1 MIVATDQLN
10 EVQRAA
16 VEYTDGPCL
25 IFAGAGSGKTRV
37 LTHRIAYLLDKKNV
51 APWHILAVTFT
62 NKAAGEMKARLQEMV
77 GDDARDL
84 WVGTFHAMCVRM
96 LRRDGAAIGVG
107 RGFTI
112 MDATDQRAIVR
123 DVLHD
128 LDFDERQIA
137 PGATLAEISKA
148 KNNLWT
154 PDQYEERHP
163 SFIGERYAQIYREYE
178 RRLAES
184 NGLDFDDLIMR
195 TIQLL
200 DRDEAAREYYQSK
213 FHYVLVD
220 EYQDVNFAQYRLVS
234 LFADK
239 HKNLTVV
246 GDDDQSIYSWRGS
259 DYRMILRFE
268 EDFPGARIF
277 KLEENYRSTQT
288 ILAAANELIA
298 NNSTRSEKTLFT
310 KRAAGEPVTA
320 FHAESDREE
329 ARYVIQKIKEHTQ
342 EDASYSDILVLYR
355 TNAQSRAFEE
365 AFLAAGIPYRVVG
378 GVGFYARTEVKDMLA
393 YLRYILNPADAVA
406 FRRIINVPRRSIG
419 QQTVN
424 QLAAAATAANIPVGE
439 AVLDS
444 ELLKR
449 AVPKKQRELER
460 FAELIRDLR
469 EKAQVFPISDLL
481 VAVMEES
488 GYLHEVQADDT
499 NDGRSRVENLEEL
512 VSVAKEFEMD
522 PETSSTLED
531 FLANIALV
539 SDLDALDA
547 DASYVTLMTLHGAK
561 GLEFPIVFLTG
572 LEDGVFPHTRSANDE
587 GELQEER
594 RLAYVGL
601 TRAMDRVYL
610 SFAGRRMLFGSV
622 TKHRRSCF
630 IDEMPSVEVI
640 GELEADGYGARPQPA
655 PVPQW
660 RQVAIHENAG
670 AGVGMNLLPGDRVRH
685 AAWGEGLVIA
695 AKAGGGDGLLTIDF
709 PSVGRKM
716 VMLKY
721 APLEKV

>member
-1 MIVATDQLN
+1 MIVATEQLN
-10 EVQRAA
+10 DVQRAA
-16 VEYTDGPCL
+16 VEFTDGPCL

-37 LTHRIAYLLDKKNV
+37 LTHRIAYLLDKKYI
-51 APWHILAVTFT
+51 APWNILAVTFT
-62 NKAAGEMKARLQEMV
+62 NKAAGEMKARLHEMV
-77 GDDARDL
+77 GDPARDL
-84 WVGTFHAMCVRM
+84 WVGTFHAMCVRI
-96 LRRDGAAIGVG
+96 LRRDGASIGIG

-123 DVLHD
+123 DVLRD
-128 LDFDERQIA
+128 LDIDERQIS

-148 KNNLWT
+148 KNNLWS

-178 RRLAES
+178 RRLGES

-195 TIQLL
+195 AIQLL
-200 DRDEAAREYYQSK
+200 ERDENARSYYQSK
-213 FHYVLVD
+213 FRYVLVD
-220 EYQDVNFAQYRLVS
+220 EYQDVNFAQYKLVS
-234 LFADK
+234 LFAEK

-259 DYRMILRFE
+259 DYRMILRFA
-268 EDFPGARIF
+268 EDFPGAKVF

-288 ILAAANELIA
+288 ILAAANELVV
-298 NNSTRSEKTLFT
+298 NNATRSEKTLFT
-310 KRAAGEPVTA
+310 NRSAGEPITA
-320 FHAESDREE
+320 FNAESDREE
-329 ARYVIQKIKEHTQ
+329 ARYVIQKIKEHTR
-342 EDASYSDILVLYR
+342 EDAAYSDILVLYR
-355 TNAQSRAFEE
+355 TNAQSRSFEE
-365 AFLAAGIPYRVVG
+365 AFLAEGIPYRVVG
-378 GVGFYARTEVKDMLA
+378 GVGFYARSEVKDMLS

-424 QLAAAATAANIPVGE
+424 QLAAAAAKANIPVGE
-439 AVLDS
+439 AALDS

-460 FAELIRDLR
+460 FAELIRDLQA
-469 EKAQVFPISDLL
+469 KAQTFRISDLL

-488 GYLHEVQADDT
+488 GYLQEMQADDT
-499 NDGRSRVENLEEL
+499 NDGRSRVENLQEL
-512 VSVAKEFEMD
+512 IGVAREFEMN

-539 SDLDALDA
+539 SDLDALDP

-572 LEDGVFPHTRSANDE
+572 LEEGVFPHTRALTDE
-587 GELQEER
+587 VELEEER
-594 RLAYVGL
+594 RLAYVGM

-610 SFAGRRMLFGSV
+610 SFAARRMLFGSV
-622 TKHRRSCF
+622 LPHQRSRF
-630 IDEMPSVEVI
+630 IAEMPSVEVI
-640 GELEADGYGARPQPA
+640 GVPADPGVRPQRPNGGGWA
-655 PVPQW
+655 NVS
-660 RQVAIHENAG
+660 VHANAG
-670 AGVGMNLLPGDRVRH
+670 AGVGMNLTPGDRVRH
-685 AAWGEGLVIA
+685 GSWGDGVVV
-695 AKAGGGDGLLTIDF
+695 KAESSGGDGLLTIDF

-721 APLEKV
+721 APLEKL

>member
-1 MIVATDQLN
+1 MIVATEQLN
-10 EVQRAA
+10 DVQRAA

-37 LTHRIAYLLDKKNV
+37 LTHRIAYLLDKRNV

-77 GDDARDL
+77 GDSAREL
-84 WVGTFHAMCVRM
+84 WVGTFHAMCVRI
-96 LRRDGAAIGVG
+96 LRRHGAAIGIG
-107 RGFTI
+107 RAFTI
-112 MDATDQRAIVR
+112 MDATDQRSIVR
-123 DVLHD
+123 DVLRD
-128 LDFDERQIA
+128 LDFDERQMA
-137 PGATLAEISKA
+137 LGTTLAEISKA
-148 KNNLWT
+148 KNNLWS

-163 SFIGERYAQIYREYE
+163 SFIGERYAQVYREYD
-178 RRLAES
+178 RRLGES

-195 TIQLL
+195 SIQLTE
-200 DRDEAAREYYQSK
+200 RDETARVYYQSK

-220 EYQDVNFAQYRLVS
+220 EYQDVNFAQYKLVS
-234 LFADK
+234 LFAAK

-268 EDFPGARIF
+268 EDFPGAKIF

-288 ILAAANELIA
+288 ILAAANELVA
-298 NNSTRSEKTLFT
+298 HNATRSAKTLFT
-310 KRAAGEPVTA
+310 NRKAGEPITA
-320 FHAESDREE
+320 FKAESDREE
-329 ARYVIQKIKEHTQ
+329 ARYVIEKIKERTR
-342 EDASYSDILVLYR
+342 EDASFRDILVLYR
-355 TNAQSRAFEE
+355 TNAQSRSFEE
-365 AFLAAGIPYRVVG
+365 AFLAEGIPYRVVG
-378 GVGFYARTEVKDMLA
+378 GVGFYARAEVKDILS

-424 QLAAAATAANIPVGE
+424 QLAAAAEKAGIPVGE

-449 AVPKKQRELER
+449 TVPKKQRELER

-469 EKAQVFPISDLL
+469 EKAQTFRIPDLL

-488 GYLHEVQADDT
+488 GYLHEMQADDT
-499 NDGRSRVENLEEL
+499 NDGRSRVENLQEL
-512 VSVAKEFEMD
+512 VSVAREFEMN
-522 PETSSTLED
+522 PEAGSTLED

-539 SDLDALDA
+539 SDLDTLEP
-547 DASYVTLMTLHGAK
+547 DASFVTLMTLHGAK
-561 GLEFPIVFLTG
+561 GLEYPIVFLTG
-572 LEDGVFPHTRSANDE
+572 LEEGVFPHTRALVDDV
-587 GELQEER
+587 ELEEER
-594 RLAYVGL
+594 RLAYVGM
-601 TRAMDRVYL
+601 TRAMDHVYL
-610 SFAGRRMLFGSV
+610 SFAARRMRFGSV
-622 TKHRRSCF
+622 IPHPRSRF
-630 IDEMPSVEVI
+630 INEMRSVDVI
-640 GELEADGYGARPQPA
+640 GGQADPGVRPQRPA
-655 PVPQW
+655 SGRWGDVS
-660 RQVAIHENAG
+660 IHANAG
-670 AGVGMNLLPGDRVRH
+670 AGVGMDLAPGDRVRH
-685 AAWGEGLVIA
+685 GSWGDGVVVA
-695 AKAGGGDGLLTIDF
+695 SAAGGGDGLLTIDF